1 MSDAPWQGR
10 EINEP
15 RARARSRHATV
26 LAILGFLAFFV
37 AWIPMAM
44 AHFAIRERMPSAS
57 TGFDDPLTWICGAAW
72 VASWALPFGLAE
84 RIHHRR
90 HLDTS
95 RDPRSF

>member
-15 RARARSRHATV
+15 RARARSRHATI
-26 LAILGFLAFFV
+26 LAILGFLAFAV
-37 AWIPMAM
+37 GWIPMAM
-44 AHFAIRERMPSAS
+44 AQFAIRERFPSEA
-57 TGFDDPLTWICGAAW
+57 TGFDDPLTWICTGAW
-72 VASWALPFGLAE
+72 VVLWGLPFGLAE